1 MKNYIG
7 IDISKSTIDVYDG
20 KKSYKFENSEIGFKQ
35 VVSLSKE
42 IKDTVIIFEPTGIY
56 SYALTNFC
64 STHKIKVVMVGP
76 KESRE
81 YARSLRVRSKTD
93 KIDAKVLYKYQ
104 SQVESDMVKVPVVNH
119 QAIKIQ
125 EMLNIYEGI
134 LSAKQKFKNQ
144 IESTSKEHKDLICTL
159 KGMIDNLDKEAQKL
173 FNEIEQLLLKD
184 EKIKAKYDAISTIPS
199 IGKKSALYIIAFFLK
214 YPLANAKQITALIG
228 LDPVKKDSGM
238 FKGKQ
243 RISKHG
249 GEQLRNLLYLPTLS
263 AIQHNDRI
271 KAFYEGLT
279 SRAKTK
285 KLAVIASMRKL
296 ILMAFSIFK
305 SEEKYQPLLVKIKIE
320 NNCKKS

>member
-7 IDISKSTIDVYDG
+7 IDVSKSSIDVYDG
-20 KKSYKFENSEIGFKQ
+20 KKSYKFENNEIGFKQ
-35 VVSLSKE
+35 VVSLSEE
-42 IKDTVIIFEPTGIY
+42 IKDTVLIFEPTGIY

-64 STHKIKVVMVGP
+64 SIHKIKVVMVGP
-76 KESRE
+76 KESRDF
-81 YARSLRVRSKTD
+81 ARSLKVRSKTD

-104 SQVESDMVKVPVVNH
+104 SHVESNMVKVPLVNH
-119 QAIKIQ
+119 HAIKIQ
-125 EMLNIYEGI
+125 EMLNVYEGI

-144 IESTSKEHKDLICTL
+144 IESTSKEHKDLVRTL
-159 KGMIDNLDKEAQKL
+159 NRMINNLDLEAQKL
-173 FNEIEQLLLKD
+173 FNKIELLLLKD

-199 IGKKSALYIIAFFLK
+199 IGQKSALYIAAFFLK
-214 YPLANAKQITALIG
+214 YPLANAKELTALMG
-228 LDPVKKDSGM
+228 LDPVMKDSGM
-238 FKGKQ
+238 FRGKQ

-249 GEQLRNLLYLPTLS
+249 GQQLRNLLYLPTLC

-305 SEEKYQPLLVKIKIE
+305 SEEEYQPLLVKI
-320 NNCKKS
+320 